1 MHDMQGL
8 GAMLNVRQWF
18 VWRLTWD
25 EVAAKYN
32 KVPCYPDGSWPMSA
46 KDSSNWNEY
55 SVVRDNVDRLRN
67 GGNGTYALGF
77 WLTNNTGYW
86 FLDID
91 DCVVDK
97 TLKPIAQELY
107 GLLAGAATEW
117 SSSGRGLHI
126 FGHGTVPAHAKRGP
140 AGSGLEFYTHDR
152 GIAFGLTG
160 QVYGNADTD
169 HTIAITMMVNK
180 YFPYGADADVTPDS
194 AFDTPDPLWRG
205 VTDDVAL
212 IRMME
217 RSVNRS
223 AAAMFGGDVTGT
235 VNFGDLFSRN
245 VPKLCERWPDDG
257 GGYDESSADAAMIGA
272 LAFWTGRDAPRIDRI
287 MRQSELYRSKWD
299 ENRDDKTYLRYSIDR
314 VLRLHKQAGN
324 GILGQRSAVS
334 NMASANASSGIG
346 VGASVGTERIVTH
359 ANGFPFRPEPT
370 MDGRGNSGK
379 PTAAFPSAGDNTQT
393 PGSTGQLRREVA
405 YDVNSTA
412 VISSEVDSDK
422 WQAAKEH
429 QDAFNAASTGS
440 EIETVASR
448 AASDPR
454 MTDDLAYSLGADMHA
469 RFKLIGIAKP
479 LAWCRAQCI
488 PQVALTIRQ
497 DGFVRT
503 EDDVIERSQTNVTRA
518 VQIWPEGVRYD
529 NFTGRIILGTRPFED
544 MDYTRAIIYAE
555 SLNVPPPTIGQMRM
569 AVSLVAHQNAYDA
582 GQDWLNGLQWDG
594 IERVEGS
601 LINLFALDDTM
612 YHRSVA
618 RYMWTAM
625 AGRIL
630 EPGVKADA
638 VPVFISEEGFNK
650 TSFVE
655 ALPPSPEY
663 YGLLTMEGKRDD
675 LSRKIKGKMVMEW
688 GELDG
693 LKTRER
699 THMLNFIT
707 QRHEQW
713 VEKFETME
721 TQYARRM
728 LIIGTANDGSFL
740 DAHARERRMLPIMLE
755 RQACNIPMLKRH
767 RDQLWAEARV
777 LFQRNGVEW
786 QAAQMS
792 AAPERD
798 KFREG
803 DPMEI
808 HVASFL
814 RAKVGPESKFKI
826 SEIVAWLQ
834 TELGMRQ
841 RANQNTIG
849 AILKKLGYHKR
860 SLHGLM
866 YWRKDVFDDVDETG
880 S

>member
-46 KDSSNWNEY
+46 KDSSNWNEHG
-55 SVVRDNVDRLRN
+55 VARGNLDRLRA
-67 GGNGTYALGF
+67 GNNPQGVTFALGM
-77 WLTNNTGYW
+77 WLTNDTGYW
-86 FLDID
+86 FVDID
-91 DCVVDK
+91 DCVVNGQ
-97 TLKPIAQELY
+97 LKPIAQELY

-126 FGHGTVPAHAKRGP
+126 FGRGTVPAHAKRGP
-140 AGSGLEFYTHDR
+140 HGTDIEFYTHDR

-160 QVYGNADTD
+160 QVYGSADTD

-180 YFPYGADADVTPDS
+180 YFPYGADADVVPDS

-205 VTDDVAL
+205 PKEDVSL
-212 IRMME
+212 IGMME

-223 AAAMFGGDVTGT
+223 AAAMFGGDATGV
-235 VNFGDLFSRN
+235 VNFADLFSRN

-272 LAFWTGRDAPRIDRI
+272 LAFWTGRDAPRIERI
-287 MRQSELYRSKWD
+287 MRQSELFRSKWD

-314 VLRLHKQAGN
+314 VLRLHKQAEN
-324 GILGQRSAVS
+324 AVLGQRNAT
-334 NMASANASSGIG
+334 ANGGGSVAGN
-346 VGASVGTERIVTH
+346 VGTNGQGVERAGTH
-359 ANGFPFRPEPT
+359 ANGFPFKPN
-370 MDGRGNSGK
+370 DVAIGQSGMGAM
-379 PTAAFPSAGDNTQT
+379 P
-393 PGSTGQLRREVA
+393 GQLAGGANGVPQP
-405 YDVNSTA
+405 STA
-412 VISSEVDSDK
+412 VISSEVESTK
-422 WQAAKEH
+422 WQAAKQY
-429 QDAFNAASTGS
+429 QDAFNAAATGA
-440 EIETVASR
+440 EIEAVALN

-518 VQIWPEGVRYD
+518 VQIWPERVRYD
-529 NFTGRIILGTRPFED
+529 KFTGRIILGAKPFED
-544 MDYTRAIIYAE
+544 TDYTRAILYAE

-569 AVSLVAHQNAYDA
+569 AVSLVAQENAYDA
-582 GQDWLNGLQWDG
+582 GQDWLNALQWDG
-594 IERVEGS
+594 IDRVECS
-601 LINLFALDDTM
+601 LINLFALDDTL

-663 YGLLTMEGKRDD
+663 YGLLSMEGKRDD

-728 LIIGTANDGSFL
+728 LIIATANDDSFL
-740 DAHARERRMLPIMLE
+740 DAHAKERRMLPIKIE
-755 RQACNIPMLKRH
+755 RQACDIPMLKLH

-777 LFQRNGVEW
+777 LFLRNGVEW

-798 KFREG
+798 KFRES
-803 DPMEI
+803 DPLEI
-808 HVASFL
+808 HVGAFI

-826 SEIVAWLQ
+826 AEVVAWLQ
-834 TELGMRQ
+834 TEIGMRGRVSQ
-841 RANQNTIG
+841 QSIAV
-849 AILKKLGYHKR
+849 ILKKSGFHQR
-860 SLHGLM
+860 SLHGFKI
-866 YWRKDVFDDVDETG
+866 WRKNEFYDFEGD
-880 S
+880 